1 MKKVIIAFLL
11 AVALVTSVYVYGS
24 STNWF
29 QSARF
34 TGNLMP
40 DSTTKISPISLN
52 LGNLESGS
60 EFNVSGSGTIV
71 VGQSNGVNLSN
82 VLITPNLFEPTATQ
96 GDYWLSRF
104 IDLNL
109 NFSLDST
116 TYTIP
121 IIQSGRMFYLV
132 DGAMRY
138 WWEDVLHNSNG
149 RTEPDAEYC
158 HYALWN
164 VTHLDQGI
172 HTTQF
177 DLYGLSNLANQPLP
191 IEVDFSLEL
200 TL

>member
-1 MKKVIIAFLL
+1 MKKTIIGFLI
-11 AVALVTSVYVYGS
+11 VVSLVTLIYGR

-29 QSARF
+29 QSATF

-40 DSTTKISPISLN
+40 DTTTRVYPISLN
-52 LGNLESGS
+52 IGNLESGS
-60 EFNVSGSGTIV
+60 NFNVTGSSTIV
-71 VGQSNGVNLSN
+71 VGQSNGINLSN
-82 VLITPNLFEPTATQ
+82 VLITPNLFIPTDTRP
-96 GDYWLSRF
+96 DYWLSRF
-104 IDLNL
+104 IDLYL
-109 NFSLDST
+109 NFTLDNT
-116 TYTIP
+116 TYTMP
-121 IIQSGRMFYLV
+121 IIESSKLMVGYEGSTMLGW
-132 DGAMRY
+132 D
-138 WWEDVLHNSNG
+138 DVLHSSFG

-158 HYALWN
+158 YYALWN